1 MDTGRS
7 RTLRPAVAATLAAV
21 LALGACTAES
31 ATDTAPPDPPV
42 DVGNSPTTATT
53 PSTTPEEQATAA
65 LEQLVRDYY
74 AAENAVFLDP
84 ASDPS
89 AALDPY
95 LRNPASAARVADV
108 LSFRNAGH
116 TLESSTAVVHSVTV
130 TQLDLSADP
139 AVATIEEC
147 HTLAATGTDGETGEP
162 ASFENRR
169 KTMWQAATMPA
180 GLGWRLKEFETGGVG
195 SC

>member
-1 MDTGRS
+1 MDTGGT
-7 RTLRPAVAATLAAV
+7 RTPGRAVAAMLAAA
-21 LALGACTAES
+21 LALGACTAGS
-31 ATDTAPPDPPV
+31 ATDAETQDRPV
-42 DVGNSPTTATT
+42 DVGGPPTAAVTT
-53 PSTTPEEQATAA
+53 PPATAEEQATAA

-116 TLESSTAVVHSVTV
+116 TLESSTAVVHSVAV

-139 AVATIEEC
+139 ASATIEEC

-162 ASFENRR
+162 ASFESRGPI
-169 KTMWQAATMPA
+169 TWDAVAI
-180 GLGWRLKEFETGGVG
+180 GDGSWRLKSYVTGAEG

>member
-1 MDTGRS
+1 MDMV
-7 RTLRPAVAATLAAV
+7 RTRAPVRAVIAALVAV
-21 LALGACTAES
+21 LFAGACTTGSTTNAES
-31 ATDTAPPDPPV
+31 PEPPV
-42 DVGNSPTTATT
+42 DVGSAATGSAP
-53 PSTTPEEQATAA
+53 PSSTPEDQAKEA

-116 TLESSTAVVHSVTV
+116 TLESSTAVVHSVDV
-130 TQLDLSADP
+130 TQLDLSTDP
-139 AVATIEEC
+139 ATATIDVC
-147 HTLAATGTDGETGEP
+147 RTLSSEGADGVTGEP
-162 ASFENRR
+162 ASFYDRGPLVW
-169 KTMWQAATMPA
+169 TAQDFAD
-180 GLGWRLKEFETGGVG
+180 GWRLATYDGSSGVDT
-195 SC
+195 C

>member
-1 MDTGRS
+1 MHTGGTRAPG
-7 RTLRPAVAATLAAV
+7 RAVVVMLAAA
-21 LALGACTAES
+21 LALGACTAGS
-31 ATDTAPPDPPV
+31 ATDGEPPDQPV
-42 DVGNSPTTATT
+42 DVGSPPTAATT
-53 PSTTPEEQATAA
+53 PPATPEEQATAA

-95 LRNPASAARVADV
+95 LRNPASAARVADI

-116 TLESSTAVVHSVTV
+116 TLESRSAVVHSIEVTA
-130 TQLDLSADP
+130 LDLD
-139 AVATIEEC
+139 
-147 HTLAATGTDGETGEP
+147 GEP
-162 ASFENRR
+162 ASAVIEECG
-169 KTMWQAATMPA
+169 TLA
-180 GLGWRLKEFETGGVG
+180 GTGWDAEANERASYESRGLTIWKARSGADGSWRLHEYENPVDR